1 MPKIELDRIT
11 KRYPGASTNA
21 VDDLDLT
28 IDHGDFMC
36 MLGPS
41 GCGKTTTLRM
51 IAGLEQ
57 PTAGSI
63 SVDDRVLDSVE
74 RGVFVPP
81 ERREMGLV
89 FQSYALWPHMTIRQN
104 TEYGLRL
111 RKIARAERGRRAD
124 AVMAVMGIDRYA
136 DRYPSQLSGG
146 QQQRVALARMLA
158 VNPSVMLF
166 DEPLSNL
173 DSRLRL
179 EMRAELKRIHHDF
192 GSTVVFV
199 THDQWE
205 AMTLATRIAVMFEG
219 RLQQIGSPT
228 DIYDRPRNRLV
239 AEFLGNP
246 PINVVEIVDA
256 ESAPHVAAAYAFGKA
271 RTQGTAA
278 AVGSVGFRPESI
290 RIESRGAL
298 SAGEGLVIDGT
309 VFAVL
314 ATGGSWTVEVVADG
328 RHLFATTSV
337 TPACRPGDEIQM
349 RVAADDVHVF
359 DIEGDRVDV
368 RLPSHPP
375 ANSSSKRRRSHAQ
388 H

>member
-1 MPKIELDRIT
+1 MPTISLSGVT
-11 KRYPGASTNA
+11 KRYPGSTTSA
-21 VDDLDLT
+21 VDNLDLT

-63 SVDDRVLDSVE
+63 SVDDRILDSVS
-74 RGVFVPP
+74 RDVFVPP

-111 RKIARAERGRRAD
+111 RKVARAERGRRAD
-124 AVMAVMGIDRYA
+124 EVMAVMGIDRYA
-136 DRYPSQLSGG
+136 DRYPWQLSGG

-158 VNPSVMLF
+158 VNPGVMLL

-179 EMRAELKRIHHDF
+179 EMRSELKRIHHDF
-192 GSTVVFV
+192 GSTIVFV

-205 AMTLATRIAVMFEG
+205 AMTLATRIAVMSEG
-219 RLQQIGSPT
+219 RLQQIGSPI
-228 DIYDRPRNRLV
+228 DIYDHPRNRFV

-246 PINVVEIVDA
+246 PINIIEIVDA
-256 ESAPHVAAAYAFGKA
+256 ESAPHVAAAYAFGKV
-271 RTQGTAA
+271 RTQGIGAA
-278 AVGSVGFRPESI
+278 PGSVGFRPESI
-290 RIESRGAL
+290 RIEGRDEPAS
-298 SAGEGLVIDGT
+298 GEGLTIDAT

-314 ATGGSWTVEVVADG
+314 ATGGSWTIEVVADD

-337 TPACRPGDEIQM
+337 NPTCRPGDEI
-349 RVAADDVHVF
+349 RVRLTANDVHVF
-359 DIEGDRVDV
+359 DTGGDRVD
-368 RLPSHPP
+368 PSL
-375 ANSSSKRRRSHAQ
+375 RSAPSTH
-388 H
+388 

>member
-1 MPKIELDRIT
+1 MPTISLTGVT
-11 KRYPGASTNA
+11 KRYPRGTTNA
-21 VDDLDLT
+21 VDGLDLM

-36 MLGPS
+36 ILGPS

-63 SVDDRVLDSVE
+63 SVDGRVLDSVE

-111 RKIARAERGRRAD
+111 RKIARAERVRRAD
-124 AVMAVMGIDRYA
+124 EVMAAMDISRYA

-158 VNPSVMLF
+158 VNPGVMLL

-179 EMRAELKRIHHDF
+179 EMRAELKRIHQDF
-192 GSTVVFV
+192 GSTIAFV

-219 RLQQIGSPT
+219 RLQQIGSPVE
-228 DIYDRPRNRLV
+228 IYDRPRNRFV

-246 PINVVEIVDA
+246 PINIIEVVDQG
-256 ESAPHVAAAYAFGKA
+256 SAPHAAAAYAFGKA
-271 RTQGTAA
+271 RTRRTGTDPA
-278 AVGSVGFRPESI
+278 SVGFRPESI
-290 RIESRGAL
+290 RIEHRSES
-298 SAGEGLVIDGT
+298 SAGGGLSIDGT

-314 ATGGSWTVEVVADG
+314 ATGGSWTVEVVADD

-337 TPACRPGDEIQM
+337 NPTCSPGDEI
-349 RVAADDVHVF
+349 RIRIAADDVHVF
-359 DIEGDRVDV
+359 DAEGDRVG
-368 RLPSHPP
+368 PP
-375 ANSSSKRRRSHAQ
+375 
-388 H
+388 

>member
-1 MPKIELDRIT
+1 MPTIELSRVT
-11 KRYPGASTNA
+11 KRYPAATTSA

-28 IDHGDFMC
+28 IDDGDFMC
-36 MLGPS
+36 VLGPS

-63 SVDDRVLDSVE
+63 SVDHRVLDSVD

-89 FQSYALWPHMTIRQN
+89 FQSYALWPHMTIRHN
-104 TEYGLRL
+104 IEYGLRL
-111 RKIARAERGRRAD
+111 RKVAGAERGRRVEE
-124 AVMAVMGIDRYA
+124 VMTVMGMASCA

-158 VNPSVMLF
+158 VNPGVMLL

-173 DSRLRL
+173 DARLRL

-192 GSTVVFV
+192 ASTIVFV

-228 DIYDRPRNRLV
+228 DIYDRPRNRFV

-256 ESAPHVAAAYAFGKA
+256 ELAPHVAAAHEFAHT
-271 RTQGTAA
+271 RTQSTGAA
-278 AVGSVGFRPESI
+278 PGSVAFRPESV
-290 RIESRGAL
+290 RIESRGEPTAARTA
-298 SAGEGLVIDGT
+298 SEGLTIDGT
-309 VFAVL
+309 VFAIL
-314 ATGGSWTVEVVADG
+314 ATGGSWTIEVVADD

-337 TPACRPGDEIQM
+337 TPTCRPGDDIRM
-349 RVAADDVHVF
+349 RVAPSDVHVF
-359 DIEGDRVDV
+359 DTAGDRVV
-368 RLPSHPP
+368 AS
-375 ANSSSKRRRSHAQ
+375 
-388 H
+388 

>member
-1 MPKIELDRIT
+1 MPTIALRGIA
-11 KRYPGASTNA
+11 KRYPGGTTSA

-28 IDHGDFMC
+28 VDDGDFMC

-111 RKIARAERGRRAD
+111 RKVARAERGRRAD
-124 AVMAVMGIDRYA
+124 DVMTAMGIDRYA

-158 VNPSVMLF
+158 VNPGVMLF

-192 GSTVVFV
+192 GSTIVFV

-205 AMTLATRIAVMFEG
+205 AMTLATRIAVMYEG

-228 DIYDRPRNRLV
+228 DIYDRPRNRFV
-239 AEFLGNP
+239 AEFLGSP
-246 PINVVEIVDA
+246 PINIIELVDA
-256 ESAPHVAAAYAFGKA
+256 ESAPHVAAAYEFAHA
-271 RTQGTAA
+271 RTPDAGIAP
-278 AVGSVGFRPESI
+278 GSVGFRPESI
-290 RIESRGAL
+290 RIESRGEPA
-298 SAGEGLVIDGT
+298 ARQGLAIDGT

-314 ATGGSWTVEVVADG
+314 ATGGSWTIEIVADD
-328 RHLFATTSV
+328 RHFFATTSV
-337 TPACRPGDEIQM
+337 TPTCRPGEEI
-349 RVAADDVHVF
+349 RIRIAINDVHVF
-359 DIEGDRVDV
+359 DPEGDRVGA
-368 RLPSHPP
+368 R
-375 ANSSSKRRRSHAQ
+375 
-388 H
+388 

>member
-1 MPKIELDRIT
+1 MPTIALSRIT
-11 KRYPGASTNA
+11 KRYPGATTNA
-21 VDDLDLT
+21 VEDMDLT

-63 SVDDRVLDSVE
+63 SVDDRVLDSVD

-89 FQSYALWPHMTIRQN
+89 FQSYALWPHMTIREN

-111 RKIARAERGRRAD
+111 RKLARAERGRRAD
-124 AVMAVMGIDRYA
+124 EVMTVMGIARYA

-158 VNPSVMLF
+158 VNPGVMLF

-179 EMRAELKRIHHDF
+179 EMRAELKRIHRDF
-192 GSTVVFV
+192 GATIVFV

-246 PINVVEIVDA
+246 PINVVEFVDA
-256 ESAPHVAAAYAFGKA
+256 ESAPHVAASYEFGRA
-271 RTQGTAA
+271 RTQGTGAA
-278 AVGSVGFRPESI
+278 PSSVGFRPESI
-290 RIESRGAL
+290 RIESRG
-298 SAGEGLVIDGT
+298 EVTTDDGLTIDGT

-314 ATGGSWTVEVVADG
+314 ATGGSWTIEVVADD

-337 TPACRPGDEIQM
+337 TPTCRPGDDVRM
-349 RVAADDVHVF
+349 RVASNNVHVF
-359 DIEGDRVDV
+359 DTEGDRVDA
-368 RLPSHPP
+368 SSP
-375 ANSSSKRRRSHAQ
+375 ATRSIP
-388 H
+388 

>member
-1 MPKIELDRIT
+1 MPTIELSHVT
-11 KRYPGASTNA
+11 KRYPAASTSA
-21 VDDLDLT
+21 VDDLSLT
-28 IDHGDFMC
+28 ITDGDFMC

-57 PTAGSI
+57 PSAGSI
-63 SVDDRVLDSVE
+63 SIDDRILDSVE

-81 ERREMGLV
+81 ERREMGMV
-89 FQSYALWPHMTIRQN
+89 FQSYALWPHLTVRQN

-111 RKIARAERGRRAD
+111 RKVARAERGRRAGE
-124 AVMAVMGIDRYA
+124 VMTVMGIDRYA

-158 VNPSVMLF
+158 VNPGVMLL

-173 DSRLRL
+173 DARLRL

-192 GSTVVFV
+192 ASTIVFV

-219 RLQQIGSPT
+219 QLQQIGTPT
-228 DIYDRPRNRLV
+228 DIYDRPRNRFV

-246 PINVVEIVDA
+246 PINIVEIVDA
-256 ESAPHVAAAYAFGKA
+256 ESAPHVAAAYGFAHA
-271 RTQGTAA
+271 MTQDTAA
-278 AVGSVGFRPESI
+278 TLGCVGFRPESI
-290 RIESRGAL
+290 RIESR
-298 SAGEGLVIDGT
+298 SEPTVGEGLTIDGT

-314 ATGGSWTVEVVADG
+314 ATGGSWTIEVVADDS
-328 RHLFATTSV
+328 HFFATTSV
-337 TPACRPGDEIQM
+337 TPTCRPGDDVRI
-349 RVAADDVHVF
+349 RLAPGDVHVF
-359 DIEGDRVDV
+359 DPEGDRVIA
-368 RLPSHPP
+368 S
-375 ANSSSKRRRSHAQ
+375 ARR
-388 H
+388 

>member
-1 MPKIELDRIT
+1 MPTIVLNRIT
-11 KRYPGASTNA
+11 KRYLGEAASA
-21 VDDLDLT
+21 VDDLSMT
-28 IDHGDFMC
+28 IAHGDFMC

-63 SVDDRVLDSVE
+63 SVDDRLLDSVDS
-74 RGVFVPP
+74 GVFIPP
-81 ERREMGLV
+81 ERRGMGMV
-89 FQSYALWPHMTIRQN
+89 FQSYALWPHMTVRQN

-111 RKIARAERGRRAD
+111 RKDARGERGRRAD
-124 AVMAVMGIDRYA
+124 EVMVVMGIDRYA

-158 VNPSVMLF
+158 VNPGVMLL

-192 GSTVVFV
+192 GSTIVFV

-219 RLQQIGSPT
+219 RLQQIGRPA
-228 DIYDRPRNRLV
+228 DIYDRPRNRFV

-256 ESAPHVAAAYAFGKA
+256 ESAPHVAAAYEFAHA
-271 RTQGTAA
+271 RPQGTGT
-278 AVGSVGFRPESI
+278 VPGSVGFRPESI
-290 RIESRGAL
+290 RIESRSEPADF
-298 SAGEGLVIDGT
+298 EGLAIDGT
-309 VFAVL
+309 VSAVL

-337 TPACRPGDEIQM
+337 APTCHPGDAIRM
-349 RVAADDVHVF
+349 RVAANHVHVF
-359 DIEGDRVDV
+359 DTQGDRVDA
-368 RLPSHPP
+368 S
-375 ANSSSKRRRSHAQ
+375 
-388 H
+388 